1 MDEFPESSKRAWRA
15 GAPPEPEATAV
26 EVPLALRQGRP
37 ENASREL
44 PPADEPGESL
54 IGRQIAHYL
63 VSGVLGEG
71 AMGVVYKAEDTRL
84 RRTVA
89 LKFLSPDL
97 TRDPTAK
104 SRFLQE
110 AQAASALDHANICTI
125 YEVGETADGHLY
137 LAMAH
142 YDGETLKVRIGRGP
156 LAVEEAAGIAR
167 QVAQGL
173 AKAHRHGIVHRDIKP
188 ANLVVTSD
196 GVVKILD
203 FGVAKL
209 RGGVEDQ
216 IGPFVGSPAYMS
228 PEQVR
233 RQEVEPSTDVWA
245 LGILLF
251 EMLAGTRPFQPG
263 EDPRSF
269 FRSLLR
275 DPPPSLVQLRPEV
288 PPELERVVLKMLAKD
303 PAERYPTAAEA
314 LADLA
319 ALDETAPAEAPAAP
333 AATHRPR
340 TAWIVAGA
348 VLLAGAVAG
357 GSYLSMQRGEPAGPV
372 PVRVNKLTDL
382 EGREMFPSLSPGGD
396 SLVYAKSMDGDSDL
410 YLQAV
415 AGGDPVNLTAA
426 SATDDTMPAFSPDG
440 RRIAFRSERDG
451 GGIFVIPAFG
461 GPARRVATFGYN
473 PAWSPDGRAL
483 AVATEEMTDPSQ
495 KDVGSQIWR
504 IDLATGQAKLLSR
517 EDGVQPSWSPNGRR
531 IAYWGVPTGTG
542 KRVLWTVPAEGGAPS
557 AAVDD
562 GALNWNPAWSP
573 DGKYLYYSS
582 NRSGSM
588 NFWRVP
594 IDETTG
600 SVLGEPQPISTPSAS
615 SGFLSLS
622 KDGTKFAYAT
632 NDSRANIEKLKLDPV
647 GLTVSETRVPITHG
661 SRIVG
666 SCHVSPDGEWIVFHS
681 SHPREDLYVVRSDG
695 SGMRQLTRDD
705 HKDRLPRWSPDGSRI
720 AFYSNRS
727 GRYEI
732 WLVRPDGEG
741 LEQLTHTS
749 GPPTLNPVWSP
760 DGRKIAFN
768 MGGEAGWIDL
778 GRPRE
783 IQRLPSARAVGYF
796 YLYSWSGDGERLAG
810 HTAGGI
816 GVYSFR
822 SRTYQDLRTRGGQP
836 VWLQD
841 GRALSQPALLHIGA
855 HGELVLTDPAS
866 RKARGLASPPPN
878 SRFNDVAVSAD
889 HNSLYAVR
897 LIDEGDV
904 WMASLEP

>member
-1 MDEFPESSKRAWRA
+1 MDEFPESSQRARRA
-15 GAPPEPEATAV
+15 GAPPEPEATTV
-26 EVPLALRQGRP
+26 EVPLALRPDRPDTQGDSSP
-37 ENASREL
+37 EEVPLEEAR
-44 PPADEPGESL
+44 ESL
-54 IGRQIAHYL
+54 IGREVAHYRI
-63 VSGVLGEG
+63 SGLLGEG

-110 AQAASALDHANICTI
+110 AQAASALDHPNICTI
-125 YEVGETADGHLY
+125 YEVGETDGGHLY

-142 YDGETLKVRIGRGP
+142 YDGETLKDRIQRGP
-156 LAVEEAAGIAR
+156 LEVAEAAGIAR

-173 AKAHRHGIVHRDIKP
+173 SKAHRHGIVHRDIKP
-188 ANLVVTSD
+188 ANLVITGD

-209 RGGVEDQ
+209 RGGVEHQ
-216 IGPFVGSPAYMS
+216 TGNFVGSPAYMS

-233 RQEVEPSTDVWA
+233 RHEVEPPTDIWA

-263 EDPRSF
+263 EEPTSF

-275 DPPPSLVQLRPEV
+275 DPPPPLARLRPEV
-288 PPELERVVLKMLAKD
+288 PPELERIVLKMLAKD
-303 PAERYPTAAEA
+303 PAERYPTATEA

-319 ALDETAPAEAPAAP
+319 ALEGTAPSVDAAAVPAGSRRGSVWMWT
-333 AATHRPR
+333 AA
-340 TAWIVAGA
+340 ALVA
-348 VLLAGAVAG
+348 VFVAG
-357 GSYLSMQRGEPAGPV
+357 GSYLWQRRSEPAGPV

-382 EGREMFPSLSPGGD
+382 EGREMFPSLSPDGR
-396 SLVYAKSMDGDSDL
+396 SFVYSKSVDGDSDV

-415 AGGDPVNLTAA
+415 GGGDPVNLTAA
-426 SATDDTMPAFSPDG
+426 STAHDIMPAFSPDG

-451 GGIFVIPAFG
+451 GGIFVIAAFG
-461 GPARRVATFGYN
+461 GPAKRVSPIGFN
-473 PAWSPDGRAL
+473 PAWSPDGRKL
-483 AVATEEMTDPSQ
+483 AVATEKMQDPAR
-495 KDVGSQIWR
+495 KNVGSQIWQ
-504 IDLATGQAKLLSR
+504 IDLQTGQRKLLSKD
-517 EDGVQPSWSPNGRR
+517 DGVQPSWSPNGHR

-542 KRVLWTVPAEGGAPS
+542 KRVLWTVPAEGGEPS
-557 AAVDD
+557 VAVED

-594 IDETTG
+594 IDEATG
-600 SVLGEPQPISTPSAS
+600 KVLGEPQSISTPSAS

-622 KDGTKFAYAT
+622 KTGTVFAYST
-632 NDSRANIEKLKLDPV
+632 DDSRANIEKLSLDPV
-647 GLTVSETRVPITHG
+647 GLTVAETRVPITHG
-661 SRIVG
+661 SRVVG
-666 SCHVSPDGEWIVFHS
+666 ACHVSPDGERIVFQS
-681 SHPREDLYVVRSDG
+681 SHPREDLYIVRSDG
-695 SGMRQLTRDD
+695 SGMKQLTRDD

-732 WLVRPDGEG
+732 WLVDPDGG
-741 LEQLTHTS
+741 NLKQLTHTS

-760 DGRKIAFN
+760 DSRKIAFN
-768 MGGEAGWIDL
+768 MGDEVGWIEL
-778 GRPRE
+778 ARPRE
-783 IQRLPSARAVGYF
+783 IQRLPSTRAIGYL
-796 YLYSWSGDGERLAG
+796 YLYSWSNDGDQLAG
-810 HTAGGI
+810 NTLGGI

-822 SRTYQDLRTRGGQP
+822 SRTYKDVRNGGGQP
-836 VWLQD
+836 LWLRD
-841 GRALSQPALLHIGA
+841 GKTLLHIGA
-855 HGELVLTDPAS
+855 RGDLVLTDPVT
-866 RKARGLASPPPN
+866 RKTRVLAAPPAN
-878 SRFNDVAVSAD
+878 SVFNDVAVSAD
-889 HNSLYAVR
+889 HASLYAVR